1 MAVDIEHGVREK
13 SVYAIL
19 SKHDSTDL
27 YIPNGYNYA
36 NSEGRKKYSQKKK
49 KIEGSCGEI
58 RMDFLSLSAIFP
70 FC

>member
-27 YIPNGYNYA
+27 FIPNGYNYA

-49 KIEGSCGEI
+49 KKNQ
-58 RMDFLSLSAIFP
+58 RVVWWD
-70 FC
+70 